1 MQAIA
6 SPDYR
11 HIPPE
16 TLAACLPSLRLRA
29 EGRQG
34 RVYGLAVAHCRQRRL
49 RPACL
54 HCAYAQKADKAE
66 CMGLRS
72 VLSWSSLSSPPP
84 PPYRSP
90 PKGGAL
96 KIKKEARKNPNL
108 LTQKRQVI
116 IWPSFNYC
124 RFRAVQFLHHK
135 IHMR

>member
-1 MQAIA
+1 MKYAGYCI
-6 SPDYR
+6 YR
-11 HIPPE
+11 LS
-16 TLAACLPSLRLRA
+16 TYTARDAC
-29 EGRQG
+29 
-34 RVYGLAVAHCRQRRL
+34 GL
-49 RPACL
+49 ACL
-54 HCAYAQKADKAE
+54 HSAYAQKADKAE
-66 CMGLRS
+66 CMGLTSLIAARDACGLACLHS
-72 VLSWSSLSSPPP
+72 AYAQKADKAECMGLLLSPS